1 MTLRRPAAHLPMGW
15 RRSGDESH
23 WETRSSK
30 GESFSFV
37 SRRDA
42 RPHSAIEGRQMDAW
56 LHGMQGDGEASE
68 GNRRPYRTP
77 SFSGVS
83 SCGNTTASSLGSRE
97 SLQSEFFVPVGCTG
111 SLERVHISQT
121 PKKEQSQLGYVTPVK
136 TGWLPIQRRA
146 ITVDERQMASPQP
159 AVQVK
164 LKQPITPTFLKSR
177 GTVSLHQDGQAERSP
192 RRTWQTPNRSSPVIK
207 KVLDK
212 QDCATSQQRRPG
224 IWKTLRRGWTNTRLS
239 GSGSAQ
245 PLNEI
250 SSGPREEPSLVTRSR
265 IEEPSRRTFAEYG
278 RPDWVQ
284 QDPPR
289 QPRRVEEPSLCSPP
303 ASTATPPFQPYRRH
317 SLQPS
322 HIQTTSTPATL
333 IPHSKVGFSSI
344 TISSRKV
351 NRSASF
357 TAADDMNPRKA
368 TIVKV
373 TEQRTTVSSAP
384 RRKAAIIKVTELKE
398 SYSPGTRSGNGF
410 APVEAATTSPLQ
422 NGKSPPAELSEQE
435 PKRAAVRK
443 WSLGL
448 PQESFEESPNKDHQ
462 GAFSGRW
469 SSTPCLTLIQTPE
482 PHQSPE
488 EVLARNAAAI
498 IANIKLQRQLSM
510 KKASPCNS
518 EEDSSASPRGNSAT
532 DGGQCTKARDDV
544 PKRDESRAQPAPT
557 IPDLQKSHRS
567 VSLQEALRRSRPRFI
582 ARSQERVQEMAR
594 RAQERKKRSRSGG
607 PQTSDTRSQR
617 QARSSND
624 NLFKSREG
632 AKELKSNRPITDVRR
647 QKEEEKKKKEACL
660 TNRQRM
666 DIFKKKLLDQILHR
680 SSN

>member
-23 WETRSSK
+23 WETGSSK
-30 GESFSFV
+30 GESFSYV
-37 SRRDA
+37 PRQDA
-42 RPHSAIEGRQMDAW
+42 RPQSAIEGRQMDAW

-77 SFSGVS
+77 SFSGMS

-97 SLQSEFFVPVGCTG
+97 SLQSEFFVPVGRRG

-136 TGWLPIQRRA
+136 TGWLPIQRRV
-146 ITVDERQMASPQP
+146 ITVDERQLASPQP

-192 RRTWQTPNRSSPVIK
+192 RRTWQTPDRSSPVIK
-207 KVLDK
+207 QVLDK

-224 IWKTLRRGWTNTRLS
+224 IWKALRRGWNNTRLS
-239 GSGSAQ
+239 GSGS
-245 PLNEI
+245 
-250 SSGPREEPSLVTRSR
+250 SVPREEPPLVTRSR

-278 RPDWVQ
+278 RPDFVQ

-303 ASTATPPFQPYRRH
+303 ASTVTPPYRRH
-317 SLQPS
+317 SLQAS

-384 RRKAAIIKVTELKE
+384 RRKAAIIKVTEIKE
-398 SYSPGTRSGNGF
+398 SYSPGIRSGNGF
-410 APVEAATTSPLQ
+410 APVEAATSPLQ

-448 PQESFEESPNKDHQ
+448 PQESLKESPNKDHQ

-498 IANIKLQRQLSM
+498 IANIKLQRQLST
-510 KKASPCNS
+510 KKASSCNS
-518 EEDSSASPRGNSAT
+518 EEDSSASPKGNSAT
-532 DGGQCTKARDDV
+532 DGQCTKDI
-544 PKRDESRAQPAPT
+544 PKPDESRAQPAPT
-557 IPDLQKSHRS
+557 IPDLQKSHHS
-567 VSLQEALRRSRPRFI
+567 ISLQEALRRSRPRFI

-607 PQTSDTRSQR
+607 SQTSATRSQR

-666 DIFKKKLLDQILHR
+666 EIFKKKLLDQILHR